1 MEESESN
8 SDLSSDDEDDYNFYI
23 GNVLYNRYIIIKYLT
38 NGTSSKIFLV
48 YDTLDNNFYAA
59 KRIDKKYSSI
69 AKAEISFL
77 NLFDSKYIISIHDY
91 FIEDNNIFI
100 ILELLGNSL
109 YDLIYK
115 KQKILD
121 YKDILIIFKKI
132 LLGIDDLH
140 KNNIIHCDLKPENIL
155 FKKLPNNI
163 EKLIEY
169 LNSFNLQAV
178 KNEINL
184 LLLSDFS
191 EQECHNQ
198 SIKILSDYLR
208 GKINNF
214 NNLYNEDID
223 YNDIDSNYNSN
234 NLELYDLKIIDLGN
248 SELENNIENNIV
260 YYKYYRPPEV
270 YKIYTCKS
278 DIWVVGCIFYEILT
292 KEVFMYSGTF
302 IDLEFFSNIKH
313 KINKLNYKESELQNI
328 NNLLSNMLV
337 YEYNQRLTAK
347 QLIKQFF

>member
-8 SDLSSDDEDDYNFYI
+8 SDLSSDDGDDYNFYI
-23 GNVLYNRYIIIKYLT
+23 GNVLYNRYIVIKYLN

-59 KRIDKKYSSI
+59 KRINIKYSSH
-69 AKAEISFL
+69 AKNEISFL

-91 FIEDNNIFI
+91 FTEDNNIFI
-100 ILELLGNSL
+100 ILELLGKSL

-115 KQKILD
+115 DTKILD

-178 KNEINL
+178 KNEIKL

-191 EQECHNQ
+191 EKECRNQ

-214 NNLYNEDID
+214 NALYNNDID
-223 YNDIDSNYNSN
+223 NNDMNYNDI
-234 NLELYDLKIIDLGN
+234 DLKIIDLGN
-248 SELENNIENNIV
+248 SELENNIENNII

-270 YKIYTCKS
+270 YKTYTCKS
-278 DIWVVGCIFYEILT
+278 DIWVLGCIFYEILT
-292 KEVFMYSGTF
+292 KEVFMYNGTF
-302 IDLEFFSNIKH
+302 IDLEFFSNINH
-313 KINKLNYKESELQNI
+313 KLNKLNYKKSEIQNI
-328 NNLLSNMLV
+328 NNFLSNMLV
-337 YEYNQRLTAK
+337 YEYEQRLSAK